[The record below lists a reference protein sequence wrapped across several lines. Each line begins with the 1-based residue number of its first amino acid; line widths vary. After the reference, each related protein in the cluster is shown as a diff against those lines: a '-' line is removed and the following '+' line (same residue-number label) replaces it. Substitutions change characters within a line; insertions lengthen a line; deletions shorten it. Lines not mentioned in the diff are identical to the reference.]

1 MAGRR
6 GAGAQRA
13 RGSGAALP
21 EGSWSSPLAP
31 RHGAPGPTGGDR
43 EVGRKWWRWGTVHF
57 FVAERGRRG
66 RAELIATLILC
77 PEAQPS
83 PEPGVARARPL
94 ALAAP
99 G

>member
-1 MAGRR
+1 M
-6 GAGAQRA
+6 
-13 RGSGAALP
+13 
-21 EGSWSSPLAP
+21 E
-31 RHGAPGPTGGDR
+31 
-43 EVGRKWWRWGTVHF
+43 RKWWWWGERCI

-77 PEAQPS
+77 PEAQLS